1 MMIKSTST
9 FDRIMA
15 DPKQKVAFEKEY
27 ANFLQSEM
35 KLQKALAEG
44 EPRAKNLPNKAAGFL
59 QRMCGRNSSPS
70 PPPKK

>member
-1 MMIKSTST
+1 MIKPTST
-9 FDRIMA
+9 FDRIMD

-44 EPRAKNLPNKAAGFL
+44 ERSAEQGGWLYAADV
-59 QRMCGRNSSPS
+59 R
-70 PPPKK
+70 KKF

>member
-1 MMIKSTST
+1 MIKPTST
-9 FDRIMA
+9 FDRIMD

-44 EPRAKNLPNKAAGFL
+44 ERSAEQGCWLSAADV
-59 QRMCGRNSSPS
+59 R
-70 PPPKK
+70 KKF

>member
-1 MMIKSTST
+1 MTKTTST

-15 DPKQKVAFEKEY
+15 NPKQKGTFEKEY

-44 EPRAKNLPNKAAGFL
+44 ERSAEQGCWLSAADV
-59 QRMCGRNSSPS
+59 R
-70 PPPKK
+70 KKF

>member
-35 KLQKALAEG
+35 KLQNALAEG
-44 EPRAKNLPNKAAGFL
+44 EKSAKQGGWLSAADV
-59 QRMCGRNSSPS
+59 R
-70 PPPKK
+70 KKF

>member
-1 MMIKSTST
+1 
-9 FDRIMA
+9 MA

-44 EPRAKNLPNKAAGFL
+44 EKSAEQNGWLFAADV
-59 QRMCGRNSSPS
+59 R
-70 PPPKK
+70 KKF

>member
-15 DPKQKVAFEKEY
+15 DPKRKVAFEKEY
-27 ANFLQSEM
+27 ANFLKSEL

-44 EPRAKNLPNKAAGFL
+44 EKSAEQQGWLFAADV
-59 QRMCGRNSSPS
+59 R
-70 PPPKK
+70 KKF

>member
-15 DPKQKVAFEKEY
+15 DPKQNVAFEKEY
-27 ANFLQSEM
+27 ANFLQSEL

-44 EPRAKNLPNKAAGFL
+44 ERSAEQGGWLSAADV
-59 QRMCGRNSSPS
+59 R
-70 PPPKK
+70 KKYEV

>member
-1 MMIKSTST
+1 MIKSTST

-15 DPKQKVAFEKEY
+15 EPKQKVAFEKEY

-44 EPRAKNLPNKAAGFL
+44 ERSAEQGGWLSAADL
-59 QRMCGRNSSPS
+59 R
-70 PPPKK
+70 KKF

>member
-15 DPKQKVAFEKEY
+15 DPKQKGTFEKEY

-35 KLQKALAEG
+35 KLQNALAEG
-44 EPRAKNLPNKAAGFL
+44 EKSAEQGGWLSAADV
-59 QRMCGRNSSPS
+59 R
-70 PPPKK
+70 KKF

>member
-1 MMIKSTST
+1 MMIKSTSS

-44 EPRAKNLPNKAAGFL
+44 ERSAEQGGWLSAADV
-59 QRMCGRNSSPS
+59 R
-70 PPPKK
+70 KKF

>member
-1 MMIKSTST
+1 MMTKTTST

-15 DPKQKVAFEKEY
+15 DPKQKGTFEKEY

-44 EPRAKNLPNKAAGFL
+44 ERSAEQGGWLSAADV
-59 QRMCGRNSSPS
+59 R
-70 PPPKK
+70 KKF